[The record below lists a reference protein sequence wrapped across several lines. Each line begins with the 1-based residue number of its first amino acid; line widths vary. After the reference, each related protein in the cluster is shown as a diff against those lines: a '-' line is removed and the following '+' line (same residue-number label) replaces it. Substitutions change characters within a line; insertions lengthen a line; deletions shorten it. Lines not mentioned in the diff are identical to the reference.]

1 MTMPSRNQVLLTTF
15 IFIGALLNIAGCARG
30 RSSDTAQSTAT
41 PLATPASVTANDF
54 KKLRWIEGTWRGTG
68 DTQAPFY
75 ERYRFESGN
84 TLVVEYLADESVSKV
99 TETTRYELKDG
110 QFGNGRSVATEVTD
124 NYITFSPVARAGNT
138 YRWQKESADSW
149 KAVLTSAATDKAP
162 AKEVVYR
169 LERWPPA
176 KH

>member
-1 MTMPSRNQVLLTTF
+1 MTLRSRYQLLLAAF
-15 IFIGALLNIAGCARG
+15 ISVAALLNIAGCARG
-30 RSSDTAQSTAT
+30 RSTDTAQSTAT
-41 PLATPASVTANDF
+41 PAPTPATVTSNDL

-68 DTQAPFY
+68 YETPFY
-75 ERYRFESGN
+75 ERYRFENDN
-84 TLVVEYLADESVSKV
+84 TLTVEYLADESVSKV

-138 YRWQKESADSW
+138 YRWQKESADLW
-149 KAVLTSAATDKAP
+149 KAILTSAATDKAP
-162 AKEVVYR
+162 AKEVVYS

-176 KH
+176 KQ

>member
-1 MTMPSRNQVLLTTF
+1 MTLRSRNQFLLTAF
-15 IFIGALLNIAGCARG
+15 ISVAALLNIAGCARG
-30 RSSDTAQSTAT
+30 RSTDTAQSMAT
-41 PLATPASVTANDF
+41 LAPTPATVTSNDL
-54 KKLRWIEGTWRGTG
+54 KKLSWIEGTWRGTG
-68 DTQAPFY
+68 YETPFY
-75 ERYRFESGN
+75 ERYRFENDN
-84 TLVVEYLADESVSKV
+84 TLTVEYLADESVSKV

-110 QFGNGRSVATEVTD
+110 QFGNGRSVATEVTY

-176 KH
+176 KQ